1 MLAFKEWAFVVE
13 ALATG
18 RQTVI
23 LRKGG
28 IAEEEGDFTLRGASF
43 LLLPTLFH
51 QSTTLIKK
59 EWYNEIKNTV
69 YLPDNL
75 STEIRY
81 QAKVT
86 NHCIIETE
94 EDVLALDGLHV
105 WEPAVVLERFNRW
118 KQHTV
123 HCLYVKVSKLPSP
136 ILLEMKPEYGGCK
149 SWIEI

>member
-28 IAEEEGDFTLRGASF
+28 IAEEDGDFFLREKKF
-43 LLLPTLFH
+43 VLMPTLFH
-51 QSTTLIKK
+51 QATDLIKK
-59 EWYNEIKNTV
+59 DWYEEIKNTV

-81 QAKVT
+81 QATVT
-86 NHCIIETE
+86 KHCIIESE
-94 EDVLALDGLHV
+94 EELLALDTLHV
-105 WEPAVVLERFNRW
+105 WKPAVVLERFNRW
-118 KQHTV
+118 KQHKV
-123 HCLYVKVSKLPSP
+123 HCLYVEVTALPSP

>member
-18 RQTVI
+18 RQSVI

-28 IAEEEGDFTLRGASF
+28 ISEEEGDFTLRGETF

-51 QSTTLIKK
+51 QATELIKTD
-59 EWYNEIKNTV
+59 WYEEIKNTV

-75 STEIRY
+75 ITEIRY
-81 QAKVT
+81 QATVT
-86 NHCIIETE
+86 KHCIIDSE
-94 EDVLALDGLHV
+94 EALLALDGLHV
-105 WEPAVVLERFNRW
+105 WKPTVLLERFNRW
-118 KQHTV
+118 KQHAV
-123 HCLYVKVSKLPSP
+123 HCLYVEVTKLPSP